1 VQYKHHKITLE
12 GKARLEAELEHIKT
26 VDRPQLASQLKE
38 WHEGGDITDNAA
50 FESMKER
57 LAAMGERMLE
67 IESLLRE
74 AEIISGGNGADGVV
88 SVGSNVTVTRD
99 DGTVSKFTIV
109 DSLEASAHD
118 GRISDDSPI
127 GSALLGRKV
136 GETVSVQVPNRL
148 LELTVTDV
156 S

>member
-1 VQYKHHKITLE
+1 MQYKQHKITLE

-26 VDRPQLASQLKE
+26 VERPDLAQRLKE

-50 FESMKER
+50 FEAMKER
-57 LAAMGERMLE
+57 LASLGERIAE

-74 AEIISGGNGADGVV
+74 SEIITGNGGSKGVIE
-88 SVGSNVTVTRD
+88 VGSSVTVTRP
-99 DGTVSKFTIV
+99 DGTVSKFIIV
-109 DSLEASAHD
+109 DSLEASPHD

-127 GSALLGRKV
+127 GSALLGRRL
-136 GETVSVQVPNRL
+136 GETVSVEVPNRT
-148 LELTVTDV
+148 LELTVTEV

>member
-12 GKARLEAELEHIKT
+12 GKARLEAELHQIKS
-26 VDRPQLASQLKE
+26 VERPELADKLKE
-38 WHEGGDITDNAA
+38 WNEGGDITDNAA

-57 LAAMGERMLE
+57 LAALGERTAE
-67 IESLLRE
+67 IESILRE
-74 AEIISGGNGADGVV
+74 SEIITGNGASTGVIALGAV
-88 SVGSNVTVTRD
+88 VTVTKN
-99 DGTVSKFTIV
+99 DGSVSTFTIV
-109 DSLEASAHD
+109 DSLEASPHD
-118 GRISDDSPI
+118 GRISEDSPI

-136 GETVSVQVPNRL
+136 GETISVQVPNRT